1 MIRRT
6 FLGFLFAIVP
16 AFVAGAE
23 PFDAAAFVRQTGNE
37 LAKIVNQPGSIADKR
52 AQLQPFIDRVADVDN
67 VARFCLGRY
76 WRQATP
82 AQQREYLH
90 LFHAILMRNIL
101 SRISEER
108 GQAGVH
114 VTINRAEPR
123 EDGYYVATVIER
135 PDNPPA
141 NVTWVVADEN
151 GTPKIIDVIAEGT
164 SLRLTQR
171 SDYASFLAHNGGNI
185 DALIAALR
193 EQAEAGKSSG

>member
-6 FLGFLFAIVP
+6 LLSLLLATLP
-16 AFVAGAE
+16 AWLSAAE
-23 PFDAAAFVRQTGNE
+23 SFDAAAFVRRAGSQ
-37 LAKIVNQPGSIADKR
+37 LAEIVNQPGSIQEKR
-52 AQLQPFIDRVADVDN
+52 SQLQPFIDRVADVDS

-82 AQQREYLH
+82 EQQREYLH

-101 SRISEER
+101 SRINEER

-123 EDGYYVATVIER
+123 EDEYYVATVVER
-135 PDNPPA
+135 ADNPPA
-141 NVTWVVADEN
+141 NVTWVVADES
-151 GTPKIIDVIAEGT
+151 GTPKIVDVIAEGT

-193 EQAEAGKSSG
+193 AQAQAG